1 MTVASLPVEGKDLQ
15 NCTPPLQK
23 RKWMQLGTGSHS
35 QQMVRVFTY
44 HPSLSQSLWT
54 GTNKNRVTSSLGLGQ
69 RLIIQLIFFSKSQQD
84 GPSIGGGKKY
94 CLKKLKS
101 EILTRRTK
109 LLGIMVT
116 CPFKFSWS
124 WKLIFIFGVMS
135 PMIFLS
141 LFTRL
146 LNWDEVRN

>member
-15 NCTPPLQK
+15 KCTPPLQK

-54 GTNKNRVTSSLGLGQ
+54 GTNKNKLWATSSLGLGQ
-69 RLIIQLIFFSKSQQD
+69 GLIIQLIFFLNGSRMVL
-84 GPSIGGGKKY
+84 PLGGKRY

-116 CPFKFSWS
+116 CPFKFLWS
-124 WKLIFIFGVMS
+124 WRLIFIFGVMS
-135 PMIFLS
+135 PILFLS
-141 LFTRL
+141 LL
-146 LNWDEVRN
+146 LDLNWDEVRN